1 MNNTHNT
8 SNKVLT
14 NKGIKGMRNDSKA
27 NENDFNQNSIEME
40 FGMRLKNEKYGDCG
54 SKYCK
59 LNGIL
64 HEWTGVFWQP
74 VDIKV
79 VEQMAWDWLCI
90 ENASSATPKAA
101 KSCGEAAIYACAN
114 MPIRNRNDLIVKL
127 HVNLTHQMH

>member
-54 SKYCK
+54 C
-59 LNGIL
+59 
-64 HEWTGVFWQP
+64 
-74 VDIKV
+74 
-79 VEQMAWDWLCI
+79 
-90 ENASSATPKAA
+90 
-101 KSCGEAAIYACAN
+101 
-114 MPIRNRNDLIVKL
+114 
-127 HVNLTHQMH
+127 